1 MSNKSDMCK
10 TDNKLKAKRRA
21 ITRIAEKRL
30 GYILMIEGAKRKS
43 LKAKRKQERQNK
55 RRARHARNS

>member
-10 TDNKLKAKRRA
+10 PDNKLKAKRMA
-21 ITRIAEKRL
+21 LLRIAEPRL

-43 LKAKRKQERQNK
+43 LKAKRKQERQN
-55 RRARHARNS
+55 RRRSR

>member
-10 TDNKLKAKRRA
+10 TDNK
-21 ITRIAEKRL
+21 
-30 GYILMIEGAKRKS
+30 

>member
-10 TDNKLKAKRRA
+10 PDNKLKAKRMA
-21 ITRIAEKRL
+21 LTRIAEPRL

-43 LKAKRKQERQNK
+43 LKAKRKQERQN
-55 RRARHARNS
+55 RRRSR

>member
-10 TDNKLKAKRRA
+10 PDNKLKAERRA
-21 ITRIAEKRL
+21 LTRIDIEPRL

-43 LKAKRKQERQNK
+43 LKAKRKQERQN
-55 RRARHARNS
+55 RRRSR